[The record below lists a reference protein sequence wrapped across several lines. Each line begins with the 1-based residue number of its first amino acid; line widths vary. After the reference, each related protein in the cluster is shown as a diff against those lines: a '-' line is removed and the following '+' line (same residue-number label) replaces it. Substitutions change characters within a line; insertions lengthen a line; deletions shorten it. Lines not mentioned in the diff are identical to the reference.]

1 MKKNEKKM
9 KKMKKKIFF
18 LKYGIKVQGKDSLLG
33 RNPHQLPVAHS
44 QNIFLDRA
52 SSGG

>member
-1 MKKNEKKM
+1 M